1 MIYVQFFFLC
11 VNQLPRVQMIEVD
24 YKIMVVGTRCGPA
37 TAKIRTKGLDG
48 FQEIELRQ
56 ETGPSQQAEIILPF
70 PVH

>member
-1 MIYVQFFFLC
+1 
-11 VNQLPRVQMIEVD
+11 MIEVD

-56 ETGPSQQAEIILPF
+56 ETGPSQQAEIILLF
-70 PVH
+70 PVHKIFYKVTFFYKR

>member
-1 MIYVQFFFLC
+1 
-11 VNQLPRVQMIEVD
+11 MIEVD

-56 ETGPSQQAEIILPF
+56 ETGPSQQAEIILLF
-70 PVH
+70 PVHKIL